1 MTGQDWLEKDFYA
14 TLGVAKDADADTIK
28 KTYRKLARKYHPDH
42 NPGDTKSEERFKS
55 VGEAYAVLSDPEQ
68 RKQYDALRAMAG
80 GGARFS
86 AGSGG
91 AGGAGFEDLFGGMFG
106 QGAGA
111 PGGTRVRYSGGPTS
125 TGTGTGTGGFEDI
138 LSGMFGGGGFGS
150 RRRAQRGGDI
160 TATTKLPFRQAVT
173 GATVLLTVD
182 GRTMT
187 TRIPPGVH
195 DGQKIRLR
203 GKGQPGT
210 GGGEPGDLIV
220 AVQVEPHPVFS
231 LDGKHLRITVPIT
244 FDEAALG
251 ATIDVPTLDGRT
263 VKVKV
268 PAGTPSGR
276 TLRVRSKGLNIPSAP
291 DGDLLVTVNVVV
303 PSRLSSAAK
312 AAVKAFAEAND
323 GVNPRSGLAEAAA
336 K

>member
-1 MTGQDWLEKDFYA
+1 
-14 TLGVAKDADADTIK
+14 
-28 KTYRKLARKYHPDH
+28 
-42 NPGDTKSEERFKS
+42 
-55 VGEAYAVLSDPEQ
+55 
-68 RKQYDALRAMAG
+68 
-80 GGARFS
+80 
-86 AGSGG
+86 
-91 AGGAGFEDLFGGMFG
+91 MFG
-106 QGAGA
+106 QGA
-111 PGGTRVRYSGGPTS
+111 PGGARVRYSTTAPSHRHPAPAPAASRTSSPACSAAAASARGAGPS
-125 TGTGTGTGGFEDI
+125 
-138 LSGMFGGGGFGS
+138 
-150 RRRAQRGGDI
+150 AAADI
-160 TATTKLPFRQAVT
+160 TATTRLPFRQAVT
-173 GATVLLTVD
+173 GATVQLTVD

-187 TRIPPGVH
+187 TRIPPGVQ

-203 GKGQPGT
+203 GKGQPGV

-220 AVQVEPHPVFS
+220 TVHVDPHPVFS
-231 LDGKHLRITVPIT
+231 LDGKNLRITVPIT

-276 TLRVRSKGLNIPSAP
+276 TLRVRHKGLDLPSAP

-323 GVNPRSGLAEAAA
+323 GANPRAGLTELAAQ
-336 K
+336 